1 MIASFPRDTLMDRE
15 GLAKA
20 LDKSVDTVD
29 RSDFPMAFLGNGSR
43 LSVYH
48 WGSVCDEI
56 ARRSRRLAR
65 AS

>member
-1 MIASFPRDTLMDRE
+1 MTASYPRETLMDKE

-20 LDKSVDTVD
+20 LESSPDTID
-29 RSDFPMAFLGNGSR
+29 RSDLPMAFLGTGTR
-43 LSVYH
+43 KAVYH
-48 WGSVCDEI
+48 WGSVCDEL